1 MGFIPGILR
10 ALLGTSE
17 VITTIMLNYIML
29 FFSTFM
35 IHSMFQKNIL
45 MDNTTDQTKLISA
58 NASFRTNW
66 MSSLTDNSTLN
77 IGLII
82 AIIALVIMA
91 IIFTK
96 TTLGFEIKAV
106 GLNPDASEYAG
117 ISAKRTLILSMVVA
131 GALAGLGGVVYGFG
145 YMQNFVS
152 QSASLDIGFM
162 AWLLPFLVVIVL
174 SVFSLPLFFSQFF
187 KQVHLV

>member
-1 MGFIPGILR
+1 
-10 ALLGTSE
+10 
-17 VITTIMLNYIML
+17 
-29 FFSTFM
+29 
-35 IHSMFQKNIL
+35 

-145 YMQNFVS
+145 YMQTL
-152 QSASLDIGFM
+152 SLNRHPLISDFM

>member
-1 MGFIPGILR
+1 
-10 ALLGTSE
+10 
-17 VITTIMLNYIML
+17 
-29 FFSTFM
+29 
-35 IHSMFQKNIL
+35 

-82 AIIALVIMA
+82 ALIALAIMA

-131 GALAGLGGVVYGFG
+131 GALAGLGGVVYE
-145 YMQNFVS
+145 
-152 QSASLDIGFM
+152 IGR
-162 AWLLPFLVVIVL
+162 AHV
-174 SVFSLPLFFSQFF
+174 
-187 KQVHLV
+187 